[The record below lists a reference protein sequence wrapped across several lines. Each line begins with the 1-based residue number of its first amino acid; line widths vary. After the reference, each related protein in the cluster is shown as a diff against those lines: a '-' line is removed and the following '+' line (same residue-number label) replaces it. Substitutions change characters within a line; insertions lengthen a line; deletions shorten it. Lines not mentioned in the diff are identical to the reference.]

1 MTGEPALHY
10 IGDEL
15 QAFARATNWKRYLAG
30 QIRPFLGREVL
41 EVGAGLGETALAL
54 CSPAQA
60 RWVLLEPDPDLA
72 ASARTRLAGAG
83 LSAQWQVRAGTTM
96 SLGPDEQFD
105 SIIYVDVLEHI
116 ERDAA
121 ELAQSMRHVR
131 PGGHLVVLAPAHQW
145 LFTAFDARIGHFR
158 RYTRRSLTSA
168 GPPGATLVRVRYL
181 DAAGMGASLSNRV
194 LLRQAMPTL
203 KQLWLWDKCLV
214 PVSRILDP
222 LLAYRAGKSILA
234 VWQRR

>member
-1 MTGEPALHY
+1 MNEPALHY

-15 QAFARATNWKRYLAG
+15 QAFARATNWKRYLAR

-41 EVGAGLGETALAL
+41 EVGAGQGETALAL
-54 CSPAQA
+54 CSSANT

-83 LSAQWQVRAGTTM
+83 LDVEWQVRTGTTV
-96 SLGPDEQFD
+96 SLAPHELFD

-121 ELAQSMRHVR
+121 ELAQSICHVR
-131 PGGHLVVLAPAHQW
+131 PNGYLVVLAPAHQW

-168 GPPGATLVRVRYL
+168 GPPGAALVRIRYL
-181 DAAGMGASLSNRV
+181 DAAGVCASLGNRL
-194 LLRQAMPTL
+194 LLRQSLPTAR
-203 KQLWLWDKCLV
+203 QLWVWDKFLV
-214 PVSRILDP
+214 PASRMLDP